1 MNTINNVDIA
11 MQIVTMPRR
20 FHSLGNISIF
30 SLLEQTG
37 YFELHDQV
45 SESDIRNALARDP
58 ECVQEWMQE
67 SEDQRCPAAWYFVLN
82 EEGCYEV
89 GYLDLKS
96 DPNITNRV
104 QYENAID
111 ACAAFIMH
119 NIEHMRLYRL
129 QEQQRRQ
136 QRRQRQQRQAKE
148 RKQREGRGRGS
159 NLNI

>member
-1 MNTINNVDIA
+1 MNKTVNDIA
-11 MQIVTMPRR
+11 TEIVTIPRK
-20 FHSLGNISIF
+20 FHRLGNMSEIA
-30 SLLEQTG
+30 LLEATG

-96 DPNITNRV
+96 DPNIANRV

-111 ACAAFIMH
+111 ACAVFIMH
-119 NIEHMRLYRL
+119 NIEDMRLYRL

-148 RKQREGRGRGS
+148 RK
-159 NLNI
+159 

>member
-1 MNTINNVDIA
+1 MNDIA
-11 MQIVTMPRR
+11 TKIVTIPRK
-20 FHSLGNISIF
+20 FHSLGNMSEIA
-30 SLLEQTG
+30 LLEATG

-89 GYLDLKS
+89 GYFDLKS

-104 QYENAID
+104 QYQNAID

-119 NIEHMRLYRL
+119 NIEDMRLYRL

-136 QRRQRQQRQAKE
+136 QRRQRQQQQAKE
-148 RKQREGRGRGS
+148 RKQREGKRGQ
-159 NLNI
+159 I